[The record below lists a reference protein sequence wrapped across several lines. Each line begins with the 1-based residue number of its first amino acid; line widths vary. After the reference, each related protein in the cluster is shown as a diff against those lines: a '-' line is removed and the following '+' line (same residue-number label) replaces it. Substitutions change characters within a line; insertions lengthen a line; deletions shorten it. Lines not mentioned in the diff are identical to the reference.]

1 MRNQLKDYKQHKLK
15 FNPYLEKLYQSDKPI
30 IIYKVKDGYN
40 IYTDF
45 SKKIIL
51 TKNNI
56 KYFLKSIEKK
66 NYKKETDLYLGFF
79 GYEILCNLI
88 GINIK
93 NKKRINFYKGIFYK
107 PETIIKI
114 RKDIKIISNIKH
126 QKFNNQF
133 NKTQILSPFKINISY
148 QKYKKIFNLFSKKIR
163 QGETYQIKICTKYK
177 NKSLINPLNFFWKL
191 MKVNASPES
200 FMIKDKDY
208 SIVSCSPETLIDK
221 EKNSIITK
229 PIAGTL
235 KKNTSTNKLI
245 ALKYFKNNEK
255 ETKEHNMIVD
265 MERSDLSKICKPG
278 SVKILKKKYVE
289 EYKHLYHYVTSIGGK
304 LNKNVKLI
312 DIIKAMMPGG
322 SVIGCPKIRTLEL
335 LNKQEKES
343 RNIFTGSFGY
353 IKFNQDMKFNI
364 IIRSILNFKNQ
375 SEISAA
381 SGVVLDSS
389 SKKEFNE
396 NYIKAKS
403 LLELF
408 K

>member
-1 MRNQLKDYKQHKLK
+1 LKDHKQHNLK
-15 FNPYLEKLYQSDKPI
+15 FNPYLDKLYQSDKPI
-30 IIYKVKDGYN
+30 IIYKVNGGYN

-51 TKNNI
+51 TKKNVKNFLQSFKRK
-56 KYFLKSIEKK
+56 KYR
-66 NYKKETDLYLGFF
+66 KETDLYLGFF
-79 GYEILCNLI
+79 GYELLCNLI
-88 GINIK
+88 DINIK
-93 NKKRINFYKGIFYK
+93 DKKRINFYKGIFYK
-107 PETIIKI
+107 PETVIKI
-114 RKDIKIISNIKH
+114 RKDIKILTNIKKK
-126 QKFNNQF
+126 KFNIQF
-133 NKTQILSPFKINISY
+133 NKTKILSPFKINISY
-148 QKYKKIFNLFSKKIR
+148 QKYKKIFDLFSKKIR

-177 NKSLINPLNFFWKL
+177 NKSLINPVNFFWKL

-221 EKNSIITK
+221 RKNTIITK

-235 KKNTSTNKLI
+235 KKNYSINKSF

-265 MERSDLSKICKPG
+265 MERSDLSKICKTG
-278 SVKILKKKYVE
+278 SVKIIKKKYVE
-289 EYKHLYHYVTSIGGK
+289 EYKHLFHYVTSIGGI
-304 LNKNVKLI
+304 LNRNTKLI

-322 SVIGCPKIRTLEL
+322 SVIGCPKIRTLQL
-335 LNKQEKES
+335 LNNQEKES
-343 RNIFTGSFGY
+343 RNIFTGSFGF

-364 IIRSILNFKNQ
+364 IIRSILNFKNR

-389 SKKEFNE
+389 PKKEFNE

-403 LLELF
+403 LLELY

>member
-1 MRNQLKDYKQHKLK
+1 MKELNQHKFK
-15 FNPYLEKLYQSDKPI
+15 FNPYLEDLYQSDKPL
-30 IIYKVKDGYN
+30 IIYKVEDGYN

-51 TKNNI
+51 TKKNI
-56 KYFLKSIEKK
+56 HNFLKSLEKK
-66 NYKKETDLYLGFF
+66 KYKKETDLYLGFF

-88 GINIK
+88 GINLK

-114 RKDIKIISNIKH
+114 RKDIKVISNIKKH
-126 QKFNNQF
+126 TFNYQF
-133 NKTQILSPFKINISY
+133 NKTQILSPFKVNISY
-148 QKYKKIFNLFSKKIR
+148 TKYKKIFELFSKKIR
-163 QGETYQIKICTKYK
+163 EGETYQIKICTKYK
-177 NKSLINPLNFFWKL
+177 NKSLINPINFFWKL
-191 MKVNASPES
+191 MRVNSSPES

-221 EKNSIITK
+221 KKNKIITK
-229 PIAGTL
+229 PIAGTF
-235 KKNTSTNKLI
+235 KKKLISNKNI

-289 EYKHLYHYVTSIGGK
+289 EYKHLFHYVTSIGGILK
-304 LNKNVKLI
+304 KNTKLI

-335 LNKQEKES
+335 LNNQEKES
-343 RNIFTGSFGY
+343 RNIFTGSFGL

-364 IIRSILNFKNQ
+364 IIRSILNYKNQ

-389 SKKEFNE
+389 PKKEFNE